1 MSYLLIQRTTVPSKD
16 VFSSS
21 SETTTKHQNCLQPEM
36 MEALQM
42 LKFLKKKER
51 LNWMKRFLVME
62 VELIAEV
69 QSEALADL
77 TQAINED
84 QLDLL
89 AQILGEAE
97 ACDVLDEEA

>member
-1 MSYLLIQRTTVPSKD
+1 MSYLLIQGTAVPSEC

-21 SETTTKHQNCLQPEM
+21 SETTTKRQNHLQPEM